1 MLLLVCDQLPL
12 LSAKDCYENPLILSS
27 ASLFWISCKDT
38 HTQMK
43 EQQIN
48 RNSVSSIREHVVQNW
63 NRLNRINIGTQVAFY
78 TLVKLKLPNTQNI
91 YGVHENIL

>member
-1 MLLLVCDQLPL
+1 
-12 LSAKDCYENPLILSS
+12 
-27 ASLFWISCKDT
+27 
-38 HTQMK
+38 MK

-78 TLVKLKLPNTQNI
+78 TLVKLKLPNIQNI
-91 YGVHENIL
+91 YGEHENIL